1 MDITARIKALDD
13 QELTRFV
20 KAFDSPLSGMDI
32 GEDEAFELMA
42 ALEGIAIAEHKAR
55 GLSPRM
61 DKWGRP
67 CED

>member
-1 MDITARIKALDD
+1 MDYQARVRALDD
-13 QELTRFV
+13 QELTRFME
-20 KAFDSPLSGMDI
+20 AFDSPLSGMDI

-55 GLSPRM
+55 GLSPKI